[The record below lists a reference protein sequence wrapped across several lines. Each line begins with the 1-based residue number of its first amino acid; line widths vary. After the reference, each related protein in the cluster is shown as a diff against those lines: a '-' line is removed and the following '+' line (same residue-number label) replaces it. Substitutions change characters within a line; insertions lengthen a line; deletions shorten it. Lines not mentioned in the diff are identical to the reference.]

1 MFDFSQ
7 NEIKNFE
14 IIIQIYN
21 KTPVKSVQTHTQG
34 KRGWVSE
41 YANSVLLELRWKIYY
56 SSI

>member
-21 KTPVKSVQTHTQG
+21 KTPVKSVHTHS
-34 KRGWVSE
+34 KREWVSE